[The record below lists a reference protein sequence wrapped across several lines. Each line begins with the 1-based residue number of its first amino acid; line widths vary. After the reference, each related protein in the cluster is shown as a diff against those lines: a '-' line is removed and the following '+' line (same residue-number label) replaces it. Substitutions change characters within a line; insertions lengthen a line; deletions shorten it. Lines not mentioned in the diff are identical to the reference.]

1 MVAKKVF
8 EVTPL
13 VYDTVDNYK
22 HYEGPVTFGLL
33 EGAAYGKYRG
43 VIGAASKGAK
53 MGWKIGR
60 AAGPRGAI
68 IGGTIGGIVG
78 AAGAETIGAKALDKV
93 KNELH
98 EYSKE
103 YSEKINKIDG
113 LKKIKETW
121 EKYEEEN
128 PEAINI
134 VFIPMGK

>member
-22 HYEGPVTFGLL
+22 HYEGPVTFGLA
-33 EGAAYGKYRG
+33 EGAAYGKYRV
-43 VIGAASKGAK
+43 VIWGASQGAK
-53 MGWKIGR
+53 MGGKF
-60 AAGPRGAI
+60 AGPTGAI
-68 IGGTIGGIVG
+68 VGGIVG
-78 AAGAETIGAKALDKV
+78 AAGAEVAGTKGFDVIKD
-93 KNELH
+93 ELH
-98 EYSKE
+98 EYSEK

-113 LKKIKETW
+113 LKKIKEVW
-121 EKYEEEN
+121 KKYEDEN